1 MLCRITTS
9 MKAFIMAIFIG
20 YADPSAGVFHGQPF
34 EESPLRLYRTEQ
46 ECLTAARAKAVSL
59 RESARRHPDLAI
71 VHVRIDC
78 VATADTAGTV

>member
-1 MLCRITTS
+1 

-59 RESARRHPDLAI
+59 RDSARRHPDLAI

>member
-1 MLCRITTS
+1 
-9 MKAFIMAIFIG
+9 MKAFIMAILIG
-20 YADPSAGVFHGQPF
+20 YADPSAGVFYSRPF
-34 EESPLRLYRTEQ
+34 EESPLRLYATEQ
-46 ECLTAARAKAVSL
+46 ECLTAARAKVVSL